1 MEYWLPEFEKGY
13 VYGISFKFDEEFEPY
28 ARLHF
33 THQPEKSFR
42 VFMEAHQYAPTHHVS
57 FNKNYPDAND
67 NLLLRRF
74 ERGSDFDMLER
85 GGKLEKLEKREP
97 SLLQR

>member
-1 MEYWLPEFEKGY
+1 
-13 VYGISFKFDEEFEPY
+13 
-28 ARLHF
+28 
-33 THQPEKSFR
+33 
-42 VFMEAHQYAPTHHVS
+42 MEAHQYTPTHHVS

-85 GGKLEKLEKREP
+85 GGKLEKLEKRE
-97 SLLQR
+97 SYILQG